1 MRIARAAG
9 AAYRSGMISFHR
21 CCAVAILSAAAACSS
36 DELVEGAPTD
46 DPATDQST
54 DQPTD
59 QPTAGTRLVLL
70 GTGTPNAEPDRSGPA
85 VAVVVNGE
93 PYLVDAGPGVVR
105 RAAAAAGRGVE
116 ALEVDRL
123 RTVFITHLHS
133 DHTLGLAD
141 LIFTPW
147 VLERTAPLDVY
158 GPPGVRAMVEHLAE
172 AYREDVRVRLEG
184 LEPANGSGYR
194 VIAHEV
200 EPGVVF
206 QDANV
211 RVTAFAVSHGSW
223 EHAYGYRFETADR
236 TIVVSGDTAPSEAI
250 VDACRGCDV
259 LVHEVYSASAFE
271 GHEAIWQ
278 RYHATFHTSSAE
290 LAELAERA
298 RPGVLVLYHQLLW
311 GSSPE
316 ELLAE
321 IRLGWDGDVRFG
333 RDLQVY

>member
-1 MRIARAAG
+1 
-9 AAYRSGMISFHR
+9 MISFHR
-21 CCAVAILSAAAACSS
+21 CCAVAILSATAACRSG
-36 DELVEGAPTD
+36 EHVEAAPAGD
-46 DPATDQST
+46 SA
-54 DQPTD
+54 TD

-70 GTGTPNAEPDRSGPA
+70 GTGTPNPDPDRSGPA

-116 ALEVDRL
+116 ILEVDRL

-133 DHTLGLAD
+133 DHTLGLPD

-147 VLERTAPLDVY
+147 VLERTAPLEVY
-158 GPPGVRAMVEHLAE
+158 GPPGVRAMVEHLSE
-172 AYREDVRVRLEG
+172 AYSEDVRIRLEG
-184 LEPANGSGYR
+184 LEPANRSGYR

-250 VDACRGCDV
+250 VEACRGCDV

-271 GHEAIWQ
+271 GREAIWQ
-278 RYHATFHTSSAE
+278 RYHASFHTSSVE
-290 LAELAERA
+290 LAELAKRA

-321 IRLGWDGDVRFG
+321 IRRRWDGDVRFG